1 MKTLTATRIAASATT
16 IAACTAASATPS
28 SHQALSRVDLSWTT
42 TTASLANLAIS
53 IPRGGDKSPKDD
65 GDNDKS
71 KNKEDDKKKSK
82 PRSKKKRPRHS
93 KSKPS
98 SQQEEEEESSFP
110 SNPIVEGILEHDDY
124 YDVLGVDKGADDTQ
138 IQKAY
143 RRRAVQIHPDKTG
156 GDRRA
161 FDKVAEAYHVLSDST
176 KRQLYDQYGKEGV
189 ENGGA
194 TGGGRRGGMGS
205 YGDVFRMFQ
214 QQQQQQQ
221 QRSRYRQNHTVRY
234 QLQVTLED
242 LYKGKTQT
250 VAVTSPTA
258 GTESQQKRVDV
269 HIPKGS
275 LSGQSILMSGEMDF
289 HRGDTPGDLIFVL
302 TQLPHATFTRK
313 GHDLAMELVISL
325 EQAVCGIEHQ
335 SITHLDGSEIVVRSA
350 QEDLDSILRVIQ
362 TGDVQVLKG
371 YGMPKRNE
379 RDAFGD
385 LYIQFRVQMPKN
397 SKDSTLTPD
406 QRKVL
411 GKLLRKLEG
420 IPPSEKMDEDHEEM
434 IHYLDKASS
443 SDFGRASGN
452 VVLEDDEHD
461 HREDDGD
468 FHPFASSSFAQ
479 GRGMFFG
486 GSPFG
491 GSRSPYDDDDDGS
504 NVQCQQM

>member
-1 MKTLTATRIAASATT
+1 MKTLTASKIAASATT
-16 IAACTAASATPS
+16 IAACAAASATSS
-28 SHQALSRVDLSWTT
+28 SHQHALSRVGQGWTT
-42 TTASLANLAIS
+42 TTATASLANLAIS
-53 IPRGGDKSPKDD
+53 IPRGGDEAPEDD
-65 GDNDKS
+65 KDNDKDKKS

-98 SQQEEEEESSFP
+98 SQEDEEPSFP
-110 SNPIVEGILEHDDY
+110 SNPIVEGILQHDDY

-176 KRQLYDQYGKEGV
+176 KRQLYDQYGKQGV

-194 TGGGRRGGMGS
+194 TGGGGMGS

-214 QQQQQQQ
+214 QQQHN

-242 LYKGKTQT
+242 LYKGKTQSVV
-250 VAVTSPTA
+250 VASPTT

-275 LSGQSILMSGEMDF
+275 ISGQSILMSGEMDF
-289 HRGDTPGDLIFVL
+289 HQGDTPGDLIFVL
-302 TQLPHATFTRK
+302 TQVPHTKFTRK

-325 EQAVCGIEHQ
+325 EQAVCGVEHQ

-350 QEDLDSILRVIQ
+350 WEDQDVPGVIQ

-385 LYIQFRVQMPKN
+385 LYIQYRVQMPKN

-420 IPPSEKMDEDHEEM
+420 LPPSEKKKHEDHEKTS
-434 IHYLDKASS
+434 HYLDKALP

-452 VVLEDDEHD
+452 VLLEDDEHD
-461 HREDDGD
+461 REDDGD
-468 FHPFASSSFAQ
+468 FHPFSSSFAQ

-486 GSPFG
+486 GANPFG
-491 GSRSPYDDDDDGS
+491 GRSPHDDEDGS

>member
-1 MKTLTATRIAASATT
+1 MKTLTATKIAASAST

-28 SHQALSRVDLSWTT
+28 SHHALSRVDLGWTT
-42 TTASLANLAIS
+42 TTASLANLAIY
-53 IPRGGDKSPKDD
+53 IPRGGAKAPKD

-71 KNKEDDKKKSK
+71 KNKEDNKKKSK
-82 PRSKKKRPRHS
+82 PRSKKKRPRQS

-98 SQQEEEEESSFP
+98 SSQEEEGASFP
-110 SNPIVEGILEHDDY
+110 SNPIVEEILEHDDY

-138 IQKAY
+138 IQKGY

-176 KRQLYDQYGKEGV
+176 KRQLYDRYGKQGV
-189 ENGGA
+189 EHGGA
-194 TGGGRRGGMGS
+194 TGGGMGS
-205 YGDVFRMFQ
+205 YGDVFRMF
-214 QQQQQQQ
+214 QQQQQQ

-234 QLQVTLED
+234 QLQVTLDD
-242 LYKGKTQT
+242 LYKGKTQS
-250 VAVTSPTA
+250 VVVTSPTTGA
-258 GTESQQKRVDV
+258 ESQQKRVDV

-275 LSGQSILMSGEMDF
+275 MSGQSILMSGEMDF
-289 HRGDTPGDLIFVL
+289 HQGDTPGDLIFVL
-302 TQLPHATFTRK
+302 TQVPHSKFTRK
-313 GHDLAMELVISL
+313 GHDLAMELIISL
-325 EQAVCGIEHQ
+325 EQAVCGVEDQ
-335 SITHLDGSEIVVRSA
+335 SITHLDGTEIAVNSA
-350 QEDLDSILRVIQ
+350 QEDQDSFPRVIQ

-379 RDAFGD
+379 RDVFGD
-385 LYIQFRVQMPKN
+385 LYIQYRVKMPKN

-420 IPPSEKMDEDHEEM
+420 IPPPEKKHDDQEKT
-434 IHYLDKASS
+434 ILYLDKASS

-461 HREDDGD
+461 HKEDDGG

-479 GRGMFFG
+479 GRSMFFG
-486 GSPFG
+486 GASPFG
-491 GSRSPYDDDDDGS
+491 GSRSPYDDEDGS

>member
-1 MKTLTATRIAASATT
+1 MKTLTATKIAASATT

-28 SHQALSRVDLSWTT
+28 SHKALSRVGLGWTT
-42 TTASLANLAIS
+42 TTTATASLANLAIS
-53 IPRGGDKSPKDD
+53 IPRGGDKAPKDD
-65 GDNDKS
+65 DNDYDKKS
-71 KNKEDDKKKSK
+71 KNKEHDKKKSK

-93 KSKPS
+93 KSKP
-98 SQQEEEEESSFP
+98 EAETSFP
-110 SNPIVEGILEHDDY
+110 SNPIVEGILQHDDY
-124 YDVLGVDKGADDTQ
+124 YDVLGVDKGADDIQ

-176 KRQLYDQYGKEGV
+176 KRQLYDQYGKQGV
-189 ENGGA
+189 EHGGA
-194 TGGGRRGGMGS
+194 PGGVGGGMGS
-205 YGDVFRMFQ
+205 YSDVFRMF

-242 LYKGKTQT
+242 LYKGKTQS
-250 VAVTSPTA
+250 VVVTSPTA
-258 GTESQQKRVDV
+258 GTESLQKRVDV

-275 LSGQSILMSGEMDF
+275 ISGQSILMSGEMDF
-289 HRGDTPGDLIFVL
+289 HQGDTPGDLIFVL
-302 TQLPHATFTRK
+302 TQVPHSKFTRK
-313 GHDLAMELVISL
+313 GHDLAMELLISL
-325 EQAVCGIEHQ
+325 EQAVCGVEQ
-335 SITHLDGSEIVVRSA
+335 SITHLDGSEIGVRSA
-350 QEDLDSILRVIQ
+350 REDQDIPRVIQ

-379 RDAFGD
+379 RDAVGD
-385 LYIQFRVQMPKN
+385 LYIQYRVQMPKN
-397 SKDSTLTPD
+397 SKYSTLTPD

-420 IPPSEKMDEDHEEM
+420 IPPSEKKEEEHEKSM
-434 IHYLDKASS
+434 HYLDKASS

-452 VVLEDDEHD
+452 VAVEDDEHD
-461 HREDDGD
+461 REDDGN
-468 FHPFASSSFAQ
+468 FHPFASSFAQ

-486 GSPFG
+486 GASPFG
-491 GSRSPYDDDDDGS
+491 GRSPQDDEDGS
-504 NVQCQQM
+504 DVQCQQM